1 MKYND
6 IREGVGRITKQNQTV
21 DVGPNEI
28 SIQAKKFGNTVD
40 KDGRPANMPK
50 RIKGPKTN
58 VLFNLGITESLDKEK
73 INLLGFSQ
81 GASLSIYCGLKI
93 PETFKTVVALCG
105 YVPEDNIRHG
115 IDSSDERDIEIF
127 MGNGT
132 LDQIVTLPI
141 AQASRDY
148 LNSIGISLVY
158 NEYESGHTI
167 PNDCLNDTLQWLN
180 HHNDFDVTRDHN
192 KSQQYDP
199 NTGNY
204 PSINK
209 KPR

>member
-1 MKYND
+1 MN
-6 IREGVGRITKQNQTV
+6 IRRLPKPEQIALHFDMISRSIKQTI
-21 DVGPNEI
+21 NE
-28 SIQAKKFGNTVD
+28 
-40 KDGRPANMPK
+40 
-50 RIKGPKTN
+50 
-58 VLFNLGITESLDKEK
+58 LELDKER

-81 GASLSIYCGLKI
+81 GASLSIYCGLKSS
-93 PETFKTVVALCG
+93 ETFKTVVALCG
-105 YVPEDNIRHG
+105 YVPEDNIRQG
-115 IDSSDERDIEIF
+115 IDKSEKRDIEFF
-127 MGNGT
+127 MGNGI

-148 LNSIGISLVY
+148 LNSIGISLNY

-167 PNDCLNDTLQWLN
+167 PNDCLNDILQWLN
-180 HHNDFDVTRDHN
+180 HHNDFDVTSDHD